1 MITCP
6 FCGSENDRSQAI
18 TVQPGLL
25 IAPRMK
31 PGDISMCVECGGVS
45 LVADDKTLRKPTAD
59 EQDNPAFELLRE
71 TWQRIKGKAQ

>member
-1 MITCP
+1 
-6 FCGSENDRSQAI
+6 
-18 TVQPGLL
+18 
-25 IAPRMK
+25 MK